1 MYVRFQFPLTFCPHK
16 TVTARHVSVP
26 QNILKMHLPLSMGS
40 LLHKHLPK
48 PLSGFCAS
56 KCTKNAL
63 TALEG
68 DLTTCKPLPRPF
80 SWIWEGRK
88 REMKGNGGGKERR
101 EREEE
106 GGKGA
111 RVGPP
116 NGKPWFATDGCPNW
130 IYTQIHINT
139 QKIIM
144 IVVII
149 IIIIIIRV

>member
-1 MYVRFQFPLTFCPHK
+1 MCVFQFSLTFCPHK
-16 TVTARHVSVP
+16 TVTANRHVSVT

-80 SWIWEGRK
+80 SWIWEGRE
-88 REMKGNGGGKERR
+88 REMKGEMKGGEGKRKE
-101 EREEE
+101 
-106 GGKGA
+106 GKGQGLA
-111 RVGPP
+111 LQTASLDPP
-116 NGKPWFATDGCPNW
+116 LMDVQNEFTHKYTKKHGKSS
-130 IYTQIHINT
+130 
-139 QKIIM
+139 
-144 IVVII
+144 
-149 IIIIIIRV
+149 

>member
-40 LLHKHLPK
+40 LLHNHLPR

-63 TALEG
+63 TVLEG

-80 SWIWEGRK
+80 SWIWEGRE
-88 REMKGNGGGKERR
+88 REMKGNERGKEMRGR
-101 EREEE
+101 KEE

-116 NGKPWFATDGCPNW
+116 NGKP
-130 IYTQIHINT
+130 
-139 QKIIM
+139 
-144 IVVII
+144 
-149 IIIIIIRV
+149 

>member
-1 MYVRFQFPLTFCPHK
+1 MNEKQVKSLLGVVVPLLNCKNSAKSQLNMCVFHFPLTFCPHK
-16 TVTARHVSVP
+16 IVSARHVSVP
-26 QNILKMHLPLSMGS
+26 QNILKMHLPLSVES
-40 LLHKHLPK
+40 LLHVSPSPE
-48 PLSGFCAS
+48 PLSGYCAS

-80 SWIWEGRK
+80 SWIWEGRE
-88 REMKGNGGGKERR
+88 REMKGNRGGKERR

-116 NGKPWFATDGCPNW
+116 AL
-130 IYTQIHINT
+130 
-139 QKIIM
+139 
-144 IVVII
+144 
-149 IIIIIIRV
+149 IRH